1 MKSYVRPN
9 IKETWKETPS
19 PEVVRKEA
27 MIEGKDSIQNEPA
40 RLHTKHLIELW
51 QEQEVTFYLVEL
63 LRFGDSLMK
72 LLAYCDKSVL
82 YAME

>member
-40 RLHTKHLIELW
+40 RLHT
-51 QEQEVTFYLVEL
+51 T
-63 LRFGDSLMK
+63 D
-72 LLAYCDKSVL
+72 
-82 YAME
+82 